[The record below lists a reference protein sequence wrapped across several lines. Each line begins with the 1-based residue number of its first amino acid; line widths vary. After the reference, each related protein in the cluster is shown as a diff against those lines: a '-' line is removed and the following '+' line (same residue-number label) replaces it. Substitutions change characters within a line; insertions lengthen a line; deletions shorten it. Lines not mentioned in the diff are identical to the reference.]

1 MHGVI
6 VCLIQELHQFLRSCV
21 DPFIQVVYNFSRGE
35 SELQSLLPWLLN
47 IQARAPSSPVIIVGT
62 HVDKI
67 PRGMWSVSFTALF
80 PGQFSL
86 VRNIGTRSIFQTGL
100 GTRLVSSPAL
110 VLSLEIQ
117 LHCYNVHVALLCW
130 NSLSDQVCVWFVI
143 FNPFPL
149 FTHTHTRMHVSQMS
163 LTNSR

>member
-1 MHGVI
+1 M
-6 VCLIQELHQFLRSCV
+6 CLIQELHQFLRSCV
-21 DPFIQVVYNFSRGE
+21 DPLIQVVYNFSRGE

-67 PRGMWSVSFTALF
+67 PRGMWSVSFTFILF
-80 PGQFSL
+80 PGPFSL

-110 VLSLEIQ
+110 VLSPEIQ
-117 LHCYNVHVALLCW
+117 LDCYNVALLCW
-130 NSLSDQVCVWFVI
+130 NSLSYVYLV
-143 FNPFPL
+143 L
-149 FTHTHTRMHVSQMS
+149 
-163 LTNSR
+163 